1 MAKIIKF
8 LLVFSFLLAT
18 RGFAISPCQSDQQ
31 TWLYTVDTS
40 NQSHIVACLTPSN
53 GAVPWYGF
61 IQPNTSATTVA
72 FDASLG
78 TTQTLTIAT
87 NVTSSTLSNAI
98 AGQWMFF
105 TIKEDGTG
113 GHTFQQPANFV
124 NWAAIDTTAGATTT
138 EAGYFDGT
146 YFQVISGGSRGGSC
160 LAGAS
165 LTQYVDSAAGND
177 SNAGTNWC
185 SAKATEGAAVT
196 ALGAGGG
203 WVYDAPNYTGAAATG
218 VPVNVHILRTNQFD
232 AVSNSVERLNFPDWT
247 DDTQNA
253 LSSLTMMTATPSS
266 TTTALSQ
273 SHVFGEDF
281 ENFAFTG
288 STLVPSTSA
297 SFNNI
302 GGVLG
307 LADVQGQ
314 QTQSNGVEGICYSE
328 FNTTDCTGV
337 TGLATTSAAAQ
348 TTTSLEGGWFQ
359 VWPKTPV
366 NNVDGVV
373 VRGTTTNMPLT
384 NAGPNLPTAA
394 FDIRGSGTLE
404 QTWLQGLYME
414 DWTVWQPIYLG
425 LNKNPDTST
434 VPDRGNNGILFAW
447 QYDFSTEETS
457 QLRVTGSTSALYPF
471 GGDFQFVNNHANGT
485 VSTATVTVQTNATGN
500 VKVEALKA
508 VTFSATPAFDRS
520 LGAVQTITLTANV
533 TSSTLANCAAGQ
545 TVVFDIIENGTGGFT
560 FSAPANLH
568 GFGSITTTANF
579 HNRQMFYC
587 DGSSSNSGGYS
598 VSTMQ
603 SGT

>member
-1 MAKIIKF
+1 MRRFLCILAAAAAIAFAPAAAHAQHGPGNNMCGWTPVRII
-8 LLVFSFLLAT
+8 S
-18 RGFAISPCQSDQQ
+18 G
-31 TWLYTVDTS
+31 TVEFPTIRQ
-40 NQSHIVACLTPSN
+40 NCFQV
-53 GAVPWYGF
+53 
-61 IQPNTSATTVA
+61 
-72 FDASLG
+72 
-78 TTQTLTIAT
+78 TLTQ
-87 NVTSSTLSNAI
+87 NVTSSSLYFPYNGEWVYITLIQPA
-98 AGQWMFF
+98 AGGATFVPPPETLNWQPIDTRPYSGTPGSTAGVTTEMGYW
-105 TIKEDGTG
+105 DGT
-113 GHTFQQPANFV
+113 HFQIV
-124 NWAAIDTTAGATTT
+124 GAYI
-138 EAGYFDGT
+138 GSGT
-146 YFQVISGGSRGGSC
+146 GCSN
-160 LAGAS
+160 GAS
-165 LTQYVDSAAGND
+165 GTRYVDSAAGSD
-177 SNAGTNWC
+177 SNTGLNWC
-185 SAKATEGAAVT
+185 SAYATEQTAVT
-196 ALGAGGG
+196 ALTATGG
-203 WVYDAPNYTGAAATG
+203 WVYEAPNYTGAAAAT
-218 VPVNVHILRTNQFD
+218 VPANIHILRTNQFD
-232 AVSNSVERLNFPDWT
+232 AVSNSVERLSFPDWT

-373 VRGTTTNMPLT
+373 VRGTTSNMPLT

-447 QYDFSTEETS
+447 QYNLSTEETS

-471 GGDFQFVNNHANGT
+471 GGDFQFVNSHANGT

-587 DGSSSNSGGYS
+587 DGSSSSSGGYS
-598 VSTMQ
+598 ISAMQ